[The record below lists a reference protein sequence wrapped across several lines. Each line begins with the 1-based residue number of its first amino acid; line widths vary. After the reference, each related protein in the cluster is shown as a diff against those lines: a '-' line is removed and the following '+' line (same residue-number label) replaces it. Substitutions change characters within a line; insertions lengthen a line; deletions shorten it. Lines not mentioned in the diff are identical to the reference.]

1 MSAPGHRHR
10 PTNRRGSETS
20 MNLNLTGKTAL
31 VTAASGGIG
40 SGVAEALAEAGVRV
54 AISGRTLASLEMVAE
69 TLASRAGGLPAIVVG
84 DVCAKDGPARIAS
97 EAAAALGGRIDILV
111 NNAGGAR
118 PITDEGADDTYWEES
133 ITLNFMAARRLTELV
148 VPAMKAERWGRII
161 SISGALVAPKL
172 NAAAPAKAALASWSR
187 TLAFELGGHG
197 ITVNTIAPGRINTAQ
212 ILKLHPTEQ
221 SRSDYIKQ
229 NIPAGYFGEPY
240 DIGHLVAFLASP
252 LARYINGAAIPV
264 DGGAVRRSL

>member
-1 MSAPGHRHR
+1 MS
-10 PTNRRGSETS
+10 
-20 MNLNLTGKTAL
+20 LNLTRKTAL

-40 SGVAEALAEAGVRV
+40 RGVAEALAEAGARV
-54 AISGRTLASLEMVAE
+54 AISGRSPALLETVAE
-69 TLASRAGGLPAIVVG
+69 TLASRSGGRPVIVVG
-84 DVCAKDGPARIAS
+84 DVSAEDGPAHIATD
-97 EAAAALGGRIDILV
+97 AAAALGGRIDILV

-118 PITDEGADDTYWEES
+118 PITGEVDDAYWEES
-133 ITLNFMAARRLTELV
+133 FALNFMAARRLTDLV
-148 VPAMKAERWGRII
+148 IPAMKAAQWGRII

-172 NAAAPAKAALASWSR
+172 NAAAPAKAALVSWSR
-187 TLAFELGGHG
+187 TLSFELGGYG

-212 ILKLHPTEQ
+212 ILRLHPTEQ
-221 SRSDYIKQ
+221 SRADYIKE

-264 DGGAVRRSL
+264 DGGAVRRTL

>member
-1 MSAPGHRHR
+1 
-10 PTNRRGSETS
+10 
-20 MNLNLTGKTAL
+20 MNLKLADKTAL
-31 VTAASGGIG
+31 VTAASSGIG

-54 AISGRTLASLEMVAE
+54 AISGRTLASLETVAE
-69 TLASRAGGLPAIVVG
+69 TIASRTGGRPAIVVG
-84 DVCAKDGPARIAS
+84 DVGTKSGPADIA
-97 EAAAALGGRIDILV
+97 ARALPALGGRIDVLV
-111 NNAGGAR
+111 NNAGAAR
-118 PITDEGADDTYWEES
+118 PITGEVDDDYWDES
-133 ITLNFMAARRLTELV
+133 FTLNFMAARRLTDLV
-148 VPAMKAERWGRII
+148 IPAMKAQRWGRII

-187 TLAFELGGHG
+187 TLAFELGAYG
-197 ITVNTIAPGRINTAQ
+197 ITVNTIAPGRINTPQ

-221 SRSDYIKQ
+221 SRADYIKQ

-264 DGGAVRRSL
+264 DGGAVRRAV

>member
-1 MSAPGHRHR
+1 M
-10 PTNRRGSETS
+10 
-20 MNLNLTGKTAL
+20 
-31 VTAASGGIG
+31 
-40 SGVAEALAEAGVRV
+40 

-69 TLASRAGGLPAIVVG
+69 TLAPRAGGRPAIVVG
-84 DVCAKDGPARIAS
+84 DISTKGGPIQIAA

-111 NNAGGAR
+111 NNAGASR
-118 PITDEGADDTYWEES
+118 PITDEADDSYWEES
-133 ITLNFMAARRLTELV
+133 FTLNFMAARRLTDLV
-148 VPAMKAERWGRII
+148 IPPMKAERWGRIV
-161 SISGALVAPKL
+161 SISGALVAPSL

-187 TLAFELGGHG
+187 TLASELGAYG

-221 SRSDYIKQ
+221 SRADYIKQ

-240 DIGHLVAFLASP
+240 DIGHLAAFLASP
-252 LARYINGAAIPV
+252 LARYISGAAIPV